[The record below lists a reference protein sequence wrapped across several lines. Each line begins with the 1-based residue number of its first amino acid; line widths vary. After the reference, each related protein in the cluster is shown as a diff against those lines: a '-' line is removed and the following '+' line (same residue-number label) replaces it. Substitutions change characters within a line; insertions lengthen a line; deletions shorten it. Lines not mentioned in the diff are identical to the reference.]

1 MIISVVF
8 AVVIA
13 VVILAITAA
22 GFIFYRIGKEKNF
35 LRQCGGRKRK

>member
-8 AVVIA
+8 A

>member
-1 MIISVVF
+1 MIILIVF
-8 AVVIA
+8 AA
-13 VVILAITAA
+13 VILAITAA

>member
-1 MIISVVF
+1 MIILIVF
-8 AVVIA
+8 A

>member
-1 MIISVVF
+1 MIILVVF
-8 AVVIA
+8 A

-22 GFIFYRIGKEKNF
+22 GFIFYRIGKEKNY

>member
-1 MIISVVF
+1 MIILVVF
-8 AVVIA
+8 T

>member
-1 MIISVVF
+1 MIILVVF
-8 AVVIA
+8 A

-22 GFIFYRIGKEKNF
+22 GFVFYRIGKEKNF

>member
-1 MIISVVF
+1 MIILVVF
-8 AVVIA
+8 A

-35 LRQCGGRKRK
+35 LRQCGVRKRK

>member
-1 MIISVVF
+1 MIILVVF
-8 AVVIA
+8 A

-22 GFIFYRIGKEKNF
+22 GFIFYRIGKGKNY

>member
-1 MIISVVF
+1 MIILAVF
-8 AVVIA
+8 A

-22 GFIFYRIGKEKNF
+22 GFIFYRIGKEKNY